1 MTMQSSAKDHPEVI
15 VFPPVIPVGG
25 LVLGLILE
33 HFFPVAAKVD
43 WPPPV
48 WRGFVGIALLLVGI
62 AFMVSARVT
71 LKKAGTNVHPGSP
84 ALHLVE
90 SGPFRRS
97 RNPMY
102 LGGNLVLVGL
112 SLVFRLY
119 WIPVLMP
126 VLIMICHYGV
136 ILREEA
142 YLERRFGQVYIDYKA
157 RVRRWL

>member
-1 MTMQSSAKDHPEVI
+1 MTTQPSSKDHPEVI

-25 LVLGLILE
+25 LVLGLTLE
-33 HFFPVAAKVD
+33 HFFPIASKVD

-48 WRGFVGIALLLVGI
+48 WRGGVGIALLLVGI
-62 AFMVSARVT
+62 AFMASAGVT
-71 LKKAGTNVHPGSP
+71 LKRAGTNVHPGSP

-102 LGGNLVLVGL
+102 LGGNLVLLGL
-112 SLVFRLY
+112 GLAFRLY
-119 WIPVLMP
+119 WIPLLMP
-126 VLIMICHYGV
+126 ALIMICHHGV

-142 YLERRFGQVYIDYKA
+142 YLERKFGRAYMNYKA